1 VLIIFFRDNDVGTM
15 AVVDDFAGDAK
26 AAANVYDLVG
36 EETASDDGKMKLF
49 LNYST
54 GFCVSFY
61 V

>member
-1 VLIIFFRDNDVGTM
+1 MM